1 MKKVIVIGGNGSGKS
16 TFSKQLATITN
27 LPLVH
32 LDRLL
37 WYGNWQTRAREEFDS
52 LLQAELE
59 KDQWIIDGNY
69 NRTIPL
75 RLSRC
80 DTVFYFDF
88 STLRCLC
95 GVTWRVLTN
104 LGRVRDDMGGNCRER
119 FSLSFYKSILGF
131 NKAHRKR
138 YYALLEE
145 AEKNGKTVVIFR
157 NRRQVKKY
165 LNTIKQKQDT

>member
-37 WYGNWQTRAREEFDS
+37 WYGNWQTREREEFDA
-52 LLQAELE
+52 LLQQELT
-59 KDQWIIDGNY
+59 KDAWIIDGNY
-69 NRTIPL
+69 NHTIPL
-75 RLSRC
+75 RLSYC

-88 STLRCLC
+88 STLRCLW

-157 NRRQVKKY
+157 NRRQVNNY

>member
-1 MKKVIVIGGNGSGKS
+1 MNRVIVIGGNGSGKS
-16 TFSKQLATITN
+16 TFAKQLATVTQ

-32 LDRLL
+32 LDRIL
-37 WYGNWQTRAREEFDS
+37 WYGNWQTREREEFDA

-59 KDQWIIDGNY
+59 KKRWIIDGNY

-75 RLSRC
+75 RLSYC

-88 STLRCLC
+88 STLRCLW
-95 GVTWRVLTN
+95 GVTRRVLTN

-131 NKAHRKR
+131 NKAHRKQ
-138 YYALLEE
+138 YHKLLEE
-145 AEKNGKTVVIFR
+145 AGKDGKTVVIFH
-157 NRRQVKKY
+157 NRRQVKRY
-165 LNTIKQKQDT
+165 LNTLKEKQGT

>member
-119 FSLSFYKSILGF
+119 FDLSFYKAILRF
-131 NKAHRKR
+131 NKTHRQR
-138 YYALLEE
+138 YHALLEE
-145 AEKNGKTVVIFR
+145 AVHSGKTVVIFH
-157 NRRQVKKY
+157 NRRQVNEYIK
-165 LNTIKQKQDT
+165 TIQ

>member
-1 MKKVIVIGGNGSGKS
+1 MTRVLIIGGNGSGKS
-16 TFSKQLATITN
+16 TFAKHLHAITS

-37 WYGNWQTRAREEFDS
+37 WYGDWQVRKQEEFDA
-52 LLQAELE
+52 LLEAELGKE
-59 KDQWIIDGNY
+59 AWIIDGNY
-69 NRTIPL
+69 NRTLPH
-75 RLSRC
+75 RLSYC

-88 STLRCLC
+88 STLRCLW

-131 NKAHRKR
+131 NEAHRER
-138 YYALLEE
+138 YHSLLEQ
-145 AEKNGKTVVIFR
+145 AAQDGKTVVIFR
-157 NRRQVKKY
+157 NRRQVKRY
-165 LNTIKQKQDT
+165 LNTLR

>member
-37 WYGNWQTRAREEFDS
+37 WYGNWQTREREEFDA
-52 LLQAELE
+52 LLQQELT
-59 KDQWIIDGNY
+59 KDAWIIDGNY

-75 RLSRC
+75 RLSYC

-88 STLRCLC
+88 STLRCLW

-104 LGRVRDDMGGNCRER
+104 LGCVRDDMGGNCRER

-145 AEKNGKTVVIFR
+145 TEKNGKTVVIFR

>member
-1 MKKVIVIGGNGSGKS
+1 MNRVIIIGGNGSGKS
-16 TFSKQLATITN
+16 TFAKRLHSTTG

-37 WYGNWQTRAREEFDS
+37 WYGEWQTRERAEFDA
-52 LLQAELE
+52 LLETELE
-59 KDQWIIDGNY
+59 KASWIIDGNY
-69 NRTIPL
+69 NRTISK
-75 RLSRC
+75 RLSYC

-88 STLRCLC
+88 STLRCLF

-119 FSLSFYKSILGF
+119 FDLSFYKAILHF
-131 NKAHRKR
+131 NKTHRKR
-138 YYALLEE
+138 YYALLDE
-145 AEKNGKTVVIFR
+145 AAQSGKTVVIFH

-165 LNTIKQKQDT
+165 FKTIQ